1 MPDAAN
7 RELALAR
14 AVIALNEEL
23 DLPMVLEA
31 FLGAAAELTAARFAA
46 INVLDSTGESLGFYV
61 HGMDPSVHAQIGR
74 PPRPIGVLGE
84 IPSNGIISL
93 EKVSAHPSAIG
104 LPAAHPPLD
113 SFLGAGLHVGGRAF
127 GQLYLANKPGGF
139 TPADENAIQALAAAA
154 SVAIDHAQL
163 YDLARQRERWLV
175 ATQRITMD
183 LLSDPGAEG
192 ALQRTIEAALE
203 LAGAAAAAL
212 VLPGVE
218 DAWVMEVTA
227 GEGADQL
234 LGLALPP
241 GGTGM
246 DVIRSGEGLVAAAPP
261 GTHVLAPVMSYGPT
275 LYAPLVAQG
284 RAVGLLMLWRLRG
297 ASEFDAGD
305 LSLAQRFA
313 GQAALALSLSEL
325 SHVKS
330 VSAVLEERA
339 RLADDLH
346 DFVSQELFA
355 TAMQIEAIAEDSEAG
370 ISKRLRGTLEHVKR
384 AQHEVRGVMSSLAGQ
399 RSNEPIAERLRRELL
414 VARSTLGFEPSV
426 VAEWPHLDAAVEGDP
441 SLADDLV
448 AVTRE
453 LVSNVARHARASAV
467 RIVLA
472 AHKSRVEVRVE
483 DDGIGPAG
491 ATQRHSGT
499 SNLANRALRR
509 NGTFSLTER
518 APGADRPGCVAVWN
532 VECADGAGD

>member
-1 MPDAAN
+1 MPDAHA
-7 RELALAR
+7 REIALAR

-23 DLPMVLEA
+23 DLPLVLDA

-46 INVLDSTGESLGFYV
+46 INVLDPSGESTAFYV
-61 HGMDPSVHAQIGR
+61 HGMPASVHEHIGR

-84 IPSNGIISL
+84 IPHEGTIAL
-93 EKVSAHPSAIG
+93 EEVAAHPASIG
-104 LPAAHPPLD
+104 LPEGHPPLD

-139 TPADENAIQALAAAA
+139 HPADEQAIQALAAAA

-192 ALQRTIEAALE
+192 AMQRTVNAALE
-203 LAGAAAAAL
+203 LSGAAAAAL
-212 VLPGVE
+212 VLPGVD

-227 GEGADQL
+227 GDGADRL
-234 LGLALPP
+234 LGLELPP
-241 GGTGM
+241 EGTGM
-246 DVIRSGEGLVAAAPP
+246 DVIRSGEGLVAAEPP
-261 GTHVLAPVMSYGPT
+261 GSHVLEPVMAYGPT

-284 RAVGLLMLWRLRG
+284 HAVGLLMLWRERG
-297 ASEFDAGD
+297 ATVFDAGD

-330 VSAVLEERA
+330 VSALLEERA

-355 TAMQIEAIAEDSEAG
+355 TAMQIEAIAEDADASVA
-370 ISKRLRGTLEHVKR
+370 SRLRGTLDHVKR

-414 VARSTLGFEPSV
+414 LARSSLGFEPSV
-426 VAEWPHLDAAVEGDP
+426 VAEWPHLDAAVVGDP

-453 LVSNVARHARASAV
+453 LVSNVARHAHADAV

-472 AHKSRVEVRVE
+472 AHGGRVEVRVE
-483 DDGIGPAG
+483 DNGIGPAG

-509 NGTFSLTER
+509 NGTFSLIER
-518 APGADRPGCVAVWN
+518 WPREDRPGCVAVWN
-532 VECADGAGD
+532 VECAEGAGD

>member
-1 MPDAAN
+1 MPDAHA

-14 AVIALNEEL
+14 AVIALNAEL
-23 DLPMVLEA
+23 DLPLVLDA
-31 FLGAAAELTAARFAA
+31 FLSAAAELTSARFAA
-46 INVLDSTGESLGFYV
+46 INVLDSTGESTGFYV
-61 HGMDPSVHAQIGR
+61 HGMDAELQKRLGR

-84 IPSNGIISL
+84 IPADGTIAL
-93 EKVSAHPSAIG
+93 EDVSSHPSSIG
-104 LPAAHPPLD
+104 LPPGHPPLD

-139 TPADENAIQALAAAA
+139 LNADERAIQALAAAA

-192 ALQRTIEAALE
+192 ALQRTIDAALE
-203 LAGAAAAAL
+203 LADAGAAAL
-212 VLPGVE
+212 VLPGV
-218 DAWVMEVTA
+218 DGAWVMEVTA
-227 GEGADQL
+227 GDGADHL
-234 LGLALPP
+234 LGLELPP
-241 GGTGM
+241 EGTGM
-246 DVIRSGEGLVAAAPP
+246 NVIRSGEGLVASEPP
-261 GTHVLAPVMSYGPT
+261 GAHVLEPVMSYGPT

-284 RAVGLLMLWRLRG
+284 RAVGLLMLWRERG
-297 ASEFDAGD
+297 TREFDAGD
-305 LSLAQRFA
+305 LSLALRFA

-330 VSAVLEERA
+330 VSALLEERA

-346 DFVSQELFA
+346 DLVSQELFA
-355 TAMQIEAIAEDSEAG
+355 TAMQIEAIAEDSDDAVAT
-370 ISKRLRGTLEHVKR
+370 RLRGTLDHVKR
-384 AQHEVRGVMSSLAGQ
+384 AQHEVRGVMSTLAGQ

-414 VARSTLGFEPSV
+414 LARSSLGFEPSV
-426 VAEWPHLDAAVEGDP
+426 SAEWPNLDGAVVGDP

-453 LVSNVARHARASAV
+453 LVSNVARHAGADAV
-467 RIVLA
+467 RIVLE
-472 AHKSRVEVRVE
+472 AHDGRVEVRVE
-483 DDGIGPAG
+483 DNGIGPAG

-509 NGTFSLTER
+509 NGTFSLNER
-518 APGADRPGCVAVWN
+518 WPGEDRPGCVAVWN
-532 VECADGAGD
+532 VECSHG

>member
-1 MPDAAN
+1 MPDAHA

-23 DLPMVLEA
+23 DLPLVLDA

-46 INVLDSTGESLGFYV
+46 INVLDSSGQSTAFYV
-61 HGMDPSVHAQIGR
+61 HGMAASVHEQIGR

-84 IPSNGIISL
+84 IPREGTISL
-93 EKVSAHPSAIG
+93 EEVAAHPASIG
-104 LPAAHPPLD
+104 LPEGHPPLD

-139 TPADENAIQALAAAA
+139 HPADEQAIQALAAAA

-192 ALQRTIEAALE
+192 ALQRTIDAALE
-203 LAGAAAAAL
+203 LSGAAAAAL
-212 VLPGVE
+212 VLQGVD

-227 GEGADQL
+227 GEGADHL

-246 DVIRSGEGLVAAAPP
+246 DVIRSGEGLIAAEPP
-261 GTHVLAPVMSYGPT
+261 GSNVLAPVMSYGPT

-284 RAVGLLMLWRLRG
+284 HAVGLLMLWRTRG
-297 ASEFDAGD
+297 EPEFDAGD

-330 VSAVLEERA
+330 VSALLEERA
-339 RLADDLH
+339 MLADDLH

-355 TAMQIEAIAEDSEAG
+355 TAMQIEAIAEDSDQNVAT
-370 ISKRLRGTLEHVKR
+370 RLRGTLEHVKR

-399 RSNEPIAERLRRELL
+399 RSKEPIAERLRRELL
-414 VARSTLGFEPSV
+414 LARSSLGFEPSV
-426 VAEWPHLDAAVEGDP
+426 VAEWPHLDAAVVGDP
-441 SLADDLV
+441 TLADDLV

-453 LVSNVARHARASAV
+453 LVSNVARHARAHAV

-472 AHKSRVEVRVE
+472 ADEGRVEVRLE

-518 APGADRPGCVAVWN
+518 WPGEDRPGCVAVWN
-532 VECADGAGD
+532 VECARREGD

>member
-1 MPDAAN
+1 MPDAST

-23 DLPMVLEA
+23 DLPMVLDA
-31 FLGAAAELTAARFAA
+31 FLAAATELTEARFAA
-46 INVLDSTGESLGFYV
+46 INVLDGNGESTAFYV
-61 HGMDPSVHAQIGR
+61 HGMAAEVHRQIGR
-74 PPRPIGVLGE
+74 PPRAIGVLGE
-84 IPSNGIISL
+84 IPQDGTISL
-93 EKVSAHPSAIG
+93 ADVAAHPASIG
-104 LPAAHPPLD
+104 LPEAHPPLE
-113 SFLGAGLHVGGRAF
+113 SFLGAGLHVGGRTF
-127 GQLYLANKPGGF
+127 GQLYLANKIGGF
-139 TPADENAIQALAAAA
+139 DDNDEQAIQALAAAA

-163 YDLARQRERWLV
+163 YDLARQRERWLL

-192 ALQRTIEAALE
+192 ALQRTIDAALE
-203 LAGAAAAAL
+203 LSDATTAAL
-212 VLPGVE
+212 VLPGVD

-227 GEGADQL
+227 GKGAGQL
-234 LGLALPP
+234 LGLELPSD
-241 GGTGM
+241 GTGM
-246 DVIRSGEGLVAAAPP
+246 GVIRAGEGLIATEPP
-261 GTHVLAPVMSYGPT
+261 GTHVLEPVMSYGPS

-284 RAVGLLMLWRLRG
+284 RATGLLMLWRERG
-297 ASEFDAGD
+297 ARQFDAGD

-313 GQAALALSLSEL
+313 SQAALALSLSEL
-325 SHVKS
+325 SYVKS
-330 VSAVLEERA
+330 VSALLEERA

-355 TAMQIEAIAEDSEAG
+355 TAMQIEAIAEDSDPAVAA
-370 ISKRLRGTLEHVKR
+370 RLRGTLEHVKR

-399 RSNEPIAERLRRELL
+399 RSNEPIAERLRRELFL
-414 VARSTLGFEPSV
+414 ARSSLGFEPSV

-441 SLADDLV
+441 TLADDLV

-453 LVSNVARHARASAV
+453 LVSNVARHAGAEAV
-467 RIVLA
+467 RIIFSA
-472 AHKSRVEVRVE
+472 SEDRVEVRVE

-509 NGTFSLTER
+509 NGTFSLAER
-518 APGADRPGCVAVWN
+518 WPGEARPGCVAVWN
-532 VECADGAGD
+532 VEGCQV